1 MAGHLAAQPMCTAL
15 RLHQRKPRKLALVV
29 ELLNLRQSPAVSEG
43 FSLSLPQPTHTKA
56 SFRKLARL
64 YLFRSVIMLFAPRQ
78 ICVRNQICAASKDL
92 PSPLTQLRTWRLSK
106 NPKGQHGQR
115 WRSVSFHSRVP
126 GRAAI
131 CQGHRALV
139 KTVQMLVASDRLAR
153 NHPSHHS
160 LADSTSRVS
169 LRYLG

>member
-15 RLHQRKPRKLALVV
+15 RLHQREPRKLALVV
-29 ELLNLRQSPAVSEG
+29 EGL
-43 FSLSLPQPTHTKA
+43 SLSLPQPTHTKA

-139 KTVQMLVASDRLAR
+139 KTVRMLLASDRLAR

-160 LADSTSRVS
+160 LADRTSRVS